1 MLHMTTIF
9 NYYLR
14 YEMYRYIYTM
24 DSLLLREF
32 YCNSYCNFF
41 VNVKI
46 LLRG

>member
-14 YEMYRYIYTM
+14 YEMYRL